1 MRAGKG
7 KVLGR
12 LLVGIVSFSTAVK
25 QDLNLEAID

>member
-12 LLVGIVSFSTAVK
+12 LSVGIGSFSTAVK